1 MSTLVSL
8 ILAAVFSIL
17 GGEIPP
23 ENNKVSHHNTHTIEF
38 QMCNPL
44 ALQATKASDTIV
56 I

>member
-23 ENNKVSHHNTHTIEF
+23 ENTEVSHYNTPTQEF
-38 QMCNPL
+38 QMCNESV
-44 ALQATKASDTIV
+44 LQATNASDLIV

>member
-17 GGEIPP
+17 GEEIPP
-23 ENNKVSHHNTHTIEF
+23 ENQEVSHTTTQIEKF
-38 QMCNPL
+38 QMCNDSL
-44 ALQATKASDTIV
+44 KQVKKASDKIV

>member
-17 GGEIPP
+17 GEEVPP
-23 ENNKVSHHNTHTIEF
+23 ENTEVSHYNTQIEEF
-38 QMCNPL
+38 QMCNDSIL
-44 ALQATKASDTIV
+44 LETKVSDKIV